1 MRIDF
6 LSLRCFA
13 LSCLVSLL
21 ALGMLGCAQTDQRWT
36 TPQTQIEKLPVL
48 KVTPVVIAR
57 PNAFVDSTPVAS
69 SGSIAVTPTQ
79 EVLYDVAFDY
89 HGQYFVSRLPFD
101 PGAWVWVASRIDPFV
116 PGTNTVPEQNAS
128 TSKPE
133 ALTPPPTHPAPSITN
148 LQTANGPVF
157 GSAPETALPAPL
169 YVLPPNTQLTAY
181 PLVYSSFF
189 MATPAFFYGGG
200 YYPYHYRSHFYG
212 EGRGGHRGGRGGHGR
227 R

>member
-6 LSLRCFA
+6 LSLRSFA
-13 LSCLVSLL
+13 LSGLMSLF

-48 KVTPVVIAR
+48 QVTPVVIAR
-57 PNAFVDSTPVAS
+57 VNPSLDSTPAVS
-69 SGSIAVTPTQ
+69 SEPIAATPTQ

-89 HGQYFVSRLPFD
+89 HGQNFVSRLPFD
-101 PGAWVWVASRIDPFV
+101 PGAWVWVASGIAPFV
-116 PGTNTVPEQNAS
+116 PGANTAPEQNTVA
-128 TSKPE
+128 SKPE
-133 ALTPPPTHPAPSITN
+133 ALTPPPTISVPSITN

-157 GSAPETALPAPL
+157 GAAPETALQAPL

-181 PLVYSSFF
+181 PLVYSSLF

-200 YYPYHYRSHFYG
+200 YYPYHYRSHFGG